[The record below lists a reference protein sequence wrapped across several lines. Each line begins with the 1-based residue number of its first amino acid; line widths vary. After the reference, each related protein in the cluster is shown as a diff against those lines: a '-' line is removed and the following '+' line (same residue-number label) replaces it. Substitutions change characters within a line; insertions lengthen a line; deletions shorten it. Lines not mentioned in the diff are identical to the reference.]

1 MITYFRKDET
11 ILLLPH
17 EDCERSSFGFK
28 YLSPAGLP
36 IRLINIGWDRVTS
49 ADYRWNGL
57 KRGGGFVIFQ
67 YTLSGKGVLRDG
79 TTLYSLS
86 KDSAFITV
94 VPSDTEYYL
103 PEDSD
108 EWEFLYVV
116 VNGADA
122 VNHFTEIQK
131 KLGSVISFRDHPEP
145 LMVVSKLYADVFH
158 NPQLDKFAVSAVL
171 YELLMSL
178 HQLAEG
184 RDIVRA
190 TEDMPASIRAAIKL
204 LKSHYAQDLSID
216 DMADAAGLTKYHF
229 CRQFLK
235 KTGLKPN
242 QYLRKIRVEQA
253 AWLLRHTEK
262 TVEAVAKET
271 GFEYANYFI
280 KVFRSFV
287 GATPNEYRLGK
298 KVDPVYFLRIEQ

>member
-1 MITYFRKDET
+1 MITYFRGDDT

-17 EDCERSSFGFK
+17 ESCERSSFGFK
-28 YLSPAGLP
+28 YLSPAALP

-49 ADYRWNGL
+49 TDYRWNGL
-57 KRGGGFVIFQ
+57 ERGGGYAVFQ
-67 YTLSGKGVLRDG
+67 YTLSGKGALRDG
-79 TTLYSLS
+79 TAEYFLP
-86 KDSAFITV
+86 KDTGFLTV
-94 VPSDTEYYL
+94 IPSDTEYYL
-103 PEDSD
+103 PDDTED
-108 EWEFLYVV
+108 WEFLYVV

-131 KLGSVISFRDHPEP
+131 KLGPVISFRDHMET
-145 LMVVSKLYADVFH
+145 LTVLSKLYADVYH

-171 YELLMSL
+171 YELLMGL
-178 HQLAEG
+178 HRLAEG

-190 TEDMPASIRAAIKL
+190 AEDMPASIRAAIKL
-204 LKSHYAQDLSID
+204 MKSRYAHDLSVD
-216 DMADAAGLTKYHF
+216 DMAGAAGLTKYHF
-229 CRQFLK
+229 SRQFLK

-253 AWLLRHTEK
+253 AWLLRHTKK
-262 TVEAVAKET
+262 TVEAIAKES
-271 GFEYANYFI
+271 GFEYTNYFI
-280 KVFRSFV
+280 KVFRGFV